1 MNEWFKARNAW
12 AGAFETLSVAEAG
25 RLAKALWRYTTTG
38 EEADLSGSEKGCF
51 AMILWTLRMD
61 EQQSKDISEGRR
73 LAGLASAEK
82 RKSTK
87 PTNGT
92 FAEDVQQIQQTQTNA
107 TENNKNKSKKE
118 ILNNNTTTR
127 AREEDTP
134 FGTVTVDP
142 LIVKV
147 QRELNGLT
155 DTHYQRLEDYRQF
168 LGDEL
173 VAFAID
179 AAVGNGVRNWS
190 YVEAILRGY
199 EKDGIKSVGEAK
211 ARDARRKQEKPQ
223 RASGKTLNAQNFSQ
237 RDLTEDDLRG
247 TSEAE
252 LAALIEQSRKGGQA

>member
-1 MNEWFKARNAW
+1 MARMS
-12 AGAFETLSVAEAG
+12 GFVFQDSYIEKVKRLTDQELG
-25 RLAKALWRYTTTG
+25 RLVRALATYHATG
-38 EEADLSGSEKGCF
+38 EEQELAGREIVAYDFIRDDIDKADRAYQQKCRNMARGGN
-51 AMILWTLRMD
+51 D
-61 EQQSKDISEGRR
+61 EQLPANDRNCPQLPAD
-73 LAGLASAEK
+73 A
-82 RKSTK
+82 
-87 PTNGT
+87 P
-92 FAEDVQQIQQTQTNA
+92 
-107 TENNKNKSKKE
+107 NKNKN
-118 ILNNNTTTR
+118 LNKNDVFTPTTTAC
-127 AREEDTP
+127 AREEETP
-134 FGTVTVDP
+134 FGTVTIDP
-142 LIVKV
+142 LIVKI